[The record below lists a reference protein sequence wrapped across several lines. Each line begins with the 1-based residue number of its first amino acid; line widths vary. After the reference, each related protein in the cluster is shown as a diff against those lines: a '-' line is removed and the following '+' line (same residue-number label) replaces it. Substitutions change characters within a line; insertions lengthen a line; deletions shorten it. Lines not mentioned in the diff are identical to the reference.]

1 MDCKTTNTKAF
12 SKKRT
17 EKNGISRK
25 IADKTSNNSY
35 DNYFVGGKSKF
46 QKRKEDAKQNKKL
59 AQKLIKGS
67 AYA

>member
-25 IADKTSNNSY
+25 IADKTSNNNNDSF
-35 DNYFVGGKSKF
+35 DGGKCKF
-46 QKRKEDAKQNKKL
+46 EKRKEDTKQNKRL
-59 AQKLIKGS
+59 VQKLLKGS